1 MSGFSTEWLAL
12 REPVDHRS
20 RSVALQTR
28 LIDVLAR
35 RPGAQQGG
43 ALRVLDLG
51 CGAGSNLRALA
62 PVLSG
67 EQHWT
72 LVDHDPA
79 LLRAARETIVGW
91 ASAVVDDGQPLVIDK
106 EGRRIAII
114 FLQCDLASELDSLL
128 ASKPDLVTAAALFD
142 LVSADWIGRFCDR
155 VASVFYTVLT
165 YNGAELWS
173 PPHPVDADVLR
184 AFHAH
189 QRTDKGFGV
198 AAGPGATQ
206 RMHDR
211 FAARGFVVEQAPS
224 PWILGPE
231 DKSLMQALCVG
242 SARAV
247 AETGMVP
254 EADLSSW
261 LQAHRQARRCEIGHW
276 DLLAVPPSVRVD

>member
-20 RSVALQTR
+20 RSLALQSR
-28 LIDVLAR
+28 LLDALAR
-35 RPGAQQGG
+35 RPGAQQGR

-62 PVLSG
+62 PVLTG

-79 LLRAARETIVGW
+79 LLHAARETIVRW

-106 EGRRIAII
+106 DGRRIAIT
-114 FLQCDLASELDSLL
+114 FLQCDLARELDSLL

-142 LVSADWIGRFCDR
+142 LVSADWIGRFCER
-155 VASVFYTVLT
+155 VESIFYTVLT
-165 YNGAELWS
+165 YSGSEHWS
-173 PPHPVDADVLR
+173 PAHAADADVLR

-189 QRTDKGFGV
+189 QLTDKGFGV

-206 RMHDR
+206 LMHDR
-211 FAARGFVVEQAPS
+211 FTALGFVVEQAPS

-231 DKSLMQALCVG
+231 DKSLMQALCSG

-254 EADLSSW
+254 EAELSSW
-261 LQAHRQARRCEIGHW
+261 LSAHRQASRCEIGHW
-276 DLLAVPPSVRVD
+276 DLLAVPPGLRAD

>member
-1 MSGFSTEWLAL
+1 MTGFSTEWLAL
-12 REPVDHRS
+12 REPVDHRA

-28 LIDVLAR
+28 LIEALAR
-35 RPGAQQGG
+35 RPGAQKGE

-51 CGAGSNLRALA
+51 CGMGSNLRALA

-79 LLRAARETIVGW
+79 LLRAARETIVRW
-91 ASAVVDDGQPLVIDK
+91 ASALADDGQPLVIEKD
-106 EGRRIAII
+106 GRRISVT
-114 FLQCDLASELDSLL
+114 FLQCDLARELDSLL

-142 LVSADWIGRFCDR
+142 LVSADWINRFCDR
-155 VASVFYTVLT
+155 VESIFYTVLT
-165 YNGAELWS
+165 YSGAELWS
-173 PPHPVDADVLR
+173 PPHPADADVLR

-189 QRTDKGFGV
+189 QLTDKGFGV

-211 FAARGFVVEQAPS
+211 FAALGFAVEQAPS

-231 DKSLMQALCVG
+231 DKSLMQALCAG

-247 AETGMVP
+247 AETGRVP